1 MGTILYHGEPSG
13 PSLTVLAALAESG
26 VDLECRPINLLAG
39 ERHTLPGL
47 SDTTALDMGVEGE
60 GPVLVIDG
68 EAMTESVFI
77 AQYLDEIGN
86 GSLQP
91 KDAYKHWEMLMWCRR
106 VTERGAPAA
115 AFLKCQAYA
124 HHTLAAMDYAAFGA
138 ITDTIASDDLRA
150 RWEHVRAGS
159 FPEEQV
165 ADSLAK
171 VIALAEMS
179 DVALADGRDWLM
191 GEFSIADLVTYPWLC
206 ADLVPDAVAGKSALQ
221 GWMARMAELPS
232 VKAARGRATVSTS
245 DMCWAPG
252 PEINRWG

>member
-1 MGTILYHGEPSG
+1 MSTILYHGEPAG

-26 VDLECRPINLLAG
+26 ADVECRSIDLLSGA
-39 ERHTLPGL
+39 RHMLPDITD
-47 SDTTALDMGVEGE
+47 SVALDMGVEGE

-86 GSLQP
+86 GALQP

-124 HHTLAAMDYAAFGA
+124 HPTLAAMDDSAFAAVTSA
-138 ITDTIASDDLRA
+138 IASDDLRA
-150 RWEHVRAGS
+150 RWEQVRAGN
-159 FPEEQV
+159 FPSEQ
-165 ADSLAK
+165 ADDSRAK
-171 VIALAEMS
+171 VIATADMTNA
-179 DVALADGRDWLM
+179 ALADGRDWLM

-206 ADLVPDAVAGKSALQ
+206 TDLVPEALE
-221 GWMARMAELPS
+221 GRPHLTAWLERMRDRPS
-232 VKAARGRATVSTS
+232 VKASLARATVQSP

>member
-47 SDTTALDMGVEGE
+47 RDTTALDMGVEGE

-115 AFLKCQAYA
+115 AFLKCQAHA
-124 HHTLAAMDYAAFGA
+124 HPTLAAMDDAAFGA
-138 ITDTIASDDLRA
+138 ITAAIASDDLRM
-150 RWEHVRAGS
+150 RWEHVRAGN

-165 ADSLAK
+165 EDSRSK
-171 VIALAEMS
+171 IIALAEMS
-179 DVALADGRDWLM
+179 DSALADGRDWLM
-191 GEFSIADLVTYPWLC
+191 GAFSIADLVTYPWLC
-206 ADLVPDAVAGKSALQ
+206 ADLVPDAVAGKQALQ
-221 GWMARMAELPS
+221 GWMARMAERPS
-232 VKAARGRATVSTS
+232 VKAARARATVSTP